1 MAGSKAPRSRN
12 RKTSPWT
19 PLTVLAAVI
28 MALVGTMI
36 GTGHRSPQLGID
48 LAGGTT
54 MTMTAKGGTPSTGDM
69 DTALQIMRNRVN
81 GQGVS
86 EAEVTKQGSS
96 SIQVDLPGKNSSELL
111 AQLGQT
117 AKLYFRVVVE
127 DPTQYQGAPLRT
139 TPAPEPQTAPTA
151 PAGSPSGSASSSAP
165 SGSPSSKASSSAP
178 PASSSP
184 ATAPSSGA
192 TTSQHRVADSGLKA
206 ADAPSATP
214 SGGGSSPASPSGTAT
229 ASPKTSGSGS
239 PGSSAPSANPSSA
252 PSAPASSASAPPAT
266 APDGTPK
273 QTQPDLATLQ
283 LYESIDCTKPPSD
296 LGSRFAA
303 NQFAVGCDFT
313 NHLPYLLE
321 PADVDGRDLSGASAN
336 AEQAGG
342 QNAFLTGNWEVDLSF
357 NGKGAKD
364 FSAVT
369 TQLYSDKGRFAVDLD
384 GLVYSAATVQQPI
397 TDGNARITGTFTQS
411 QAENLANVLKY
422 GALPITFDQGDVSQI
437 SASLAGNQL
446 TAGLIAG
453 AIGMA
458 LVIIYLIVYYR
469 GLASVAVASL
479 VISAVLTYALA
490 SLLGP
495 AMGFRLSL
503 AGVAGLV
510 VAIGITADSFVIFF
524 ERLRD
529 EVREGRSLRTAVD
542 HGWGRARRTII
553 SSDFVSFLAAFVL
566 YEVSVGT
573 VKGFAF
579 TLGLTTL
586 LDIIVVFMFTKPIV
600 TLLARRRFFNEGHPW
615 SGLDPNRLGV
625 KKAPGLRQTIVDRRA
640 AARGQGSAEGME
652 A

>member
-19 PLTVLAAVI
+19 PLTALAAVI

-36 GTGHRSPQLGID
+36 GTGHRTPQLGID

-54 MTMTAKGGTPSTGDM
+54 MTMTAQGKTPAAGDM

-86 EAEVTKQGSS
+86 EAEVTKQGNN
-96 SIQVDLPGKNSSELL
+96 SIEIDLPGKNSSDLL
-111 AQLGQT
+111 KELGQT
-117 AKLYFRVVVE
+117 AKLYFRVVVS
-127 DPTQYQGAPLRT
+127 DPTQYGVPLRQSL
-139 TPAPEPQTAPTA
+139 TPNTPQTSTP
-151 PAGSPSGSASSSAP
+151 SPSGTGTP
-165 SGSPSSKASSSAP
+165 SGSGSKASSTP
-178 PASSSP
+178 SSKGS
-184 ATAPSSGA
+184 SSGA
-192 TTSQHRVADSGLKA
+192 TSSKPSTSSTPSTPTGTATSTQHRVADSGLK
-206 ADAPSATP
+206 DATP
-214 SGGGSSPASPSGTAT
+214 STTPSSPSGTAT
-229 ASPKTSGSGS
+229 ATASSKSSASTPSTPSSPPASGS
-239 PGSSAPSANPSSA
+239 PSAPSAS
-252 PSAPASSASAPPAT
+252 PSAPAT
-266 APDGTPK
+266 APDGTVK
-273 QTQPDLATLQ
+273 QTTPDQNTLF
-283 LYESIDCTKPPSD
+283 LYETIDCTKPPTT
-296 LGSRFAA
+296 LGSMFAA
-303 NQFAVGCDFT
+303 NAFAVGCDFT
-313 NHLPYLLE
+313 SHVPYLLQ
-321 PADVDGRDLSGASAN
+321 PADVDGKDLSSASAN
-336 AEQAGG
+336 AVTAGG
-342 QNAFLTGNWEVDLSF
+342 QNAFLTGQWEVDLSF
-357 NGKGAKD
+357 NSKGAAD
-364 FSAVT
+364 FGRVT
-369 TQLYSDKGRFAVDLD
+369 TELNGNGGQFAVDLD
-384 GLVYSAATVQQPI
+384 GVVYSAATVQQPI
-397 TDGNARITGTFTQS
+397 TDGNARITGTFTQK

-446 TAGLIAG
+446 TAGLVAG
-453 AIGMA
+453 GIG
-458 LVIIYLIVYYR
+458 LVLVVAYLIAYYR
-469 GLASVAVASL
+469 GLSLVAVASL
-479 VISAVLTYALA
+479 LISGILTYSLA

-529 EVREGRSLRTAVD
+529 EVREGRTLRTAVD
-542 HGWGRARRTII
+542 HGWVRARRTII

-586 LDIIVVFMFTKPIV
+586 LDIVVVFTFTKPIV
-600 TLLARRRFFNEGHPW
+600 TLLARRSFFNDGHPW

-625 KKAPGLRQTIVDRRA
+625 KKSPGIRQTVVDRRA
-640 AARGQGSAEGME
+640 AARRGSAEGNE

>member
-1 MAGSKAPRSRN
+1 M
-12 RKTSPWT
+12 SPWT

-28 MALVGTMI
+28 MALAGTMI
-36 GTGHRSPQLGID
+36 GTGHRTPQLGID

-54 MTMTAKGGTPSTGDM
+54 MTMTAKGGTPSAGDM

-96 SIQVDLPGKNSSELL
+96 SIQVDLPGRNSSELL

-139 TPAPEPQTAPTA
+139 TPAPEPQTAPTP
-151 PAGSPSGSASSSAP
+151 PAGSPSGSPSSAP
-165 SGSPSSKASSSAP
+165 SGSPSSSAP
-178 PASSSP
+178 SSPSPASTSK
-184 ATAPSSGA
+184 ATTPSSGA

-214 SGGGSSPASPSGTAT
+214 SGGSSSPSGTAT
-229 ASPKTSGSGS
+229 ASPKSSGSS
-239 PGSSAPSANPSSA
+239 GSSAPASNPSTA
-252 PSAPASSASAPPAT
+252 PSAPASAPASSPSAPPAT

-273 QTQPDLATLQ
+273 QAQPDLATLQ
-283 LYESIDCTKPPSD
+283 LYETIDCTKPPSD

-313 NHLPYLLE
+313 NHVPFLLE
-321 PADVDGRDLSGASAN
+321 PADVDGKDLTGASAN

-369 TQLYSDKGRFAVDLD
+369 TQLFNSHGRFAVDLD
-384 GLVYSAATVQQPI
+384 GTVYSAATVTTPI
-397 TDGNARITGTFTQS
+397 TDGNARITGTFTQK

-422 GALPITFDQGDVSQI
+422 GALPITFDPGDVSQI

-458 LVIIYLIVYYR
+458 LVVIYLIVYYR

-479 VISAVLTYALA
+479 VISAVLTYSLA

-586 LDIIVVFMFTKPIV
+586 LDIVVVFMFTKPIV

-615 SGLDPNRLGV
+615 SGLDPNRLGG
-625 KKAPGLRQTIVDRRA
+625 KKSPGLRQTIVDRRA
-640 AARGQGSAEGME
+640 AARRPGSAEGME
-652 A
+652 V

>member
-19 PLTVLAAVI
+19 PLTALAAVI

-36 GTGHRSPQLGID
+36 GTGHRTPQLGID

-54 MTMTAKGGTPSTGDM
+54 MTMTAQGKTPASGDM

-86 EAEVTKQGSS
+86 EAQVTKQGNN
-96 SIQVDLPGKNSSELL
+96 SIEIDLPGKNSSDLL
-111 AQLGQT
+111 RELGQT
-117 AKLYFRVVVE
+117 AKLYFRVVVS
-127 DPTQYQGAPLRT
+127 DPTQYGVPLRQSL
-139 TPAPEPQTAPTA
+139 TPNTPQTSTP
-151 PAGSPSGSASSSAP
+151 SPSGTGTP
-165 SGSPSSKASSSAP
+165 SGSGSKASSTP
-178 PASSSP
+178 SSKGS
-184 ATAPSSGA
+184 SSGA
-192 TTSQHRVADSGLKA
+192 TSSKPSTSSTPSTPTGTATSTQHRVADSGLK
-206 ADAPSATP
+206 DATP
-214 SGGGSSPASPSGTAT
+214 STTPSSPSGTAT
-229 ASPKTSGSGS
+229 ATASSK
-239 PGSSAPSANPSSA
+239 SSASTPSTPPSTPAANPSSGA
-252 PSAPASSASAPPAT
+252 PSASPSAPAT
-266 APDGTPK
+266 APDGTVK
-273 QTQPDLATLQ
+273 QTTPSQDTLF
-283 LYESIDCTKPPSD
+283 LYETIDCTKPPSD
-296 LGSRFAA
+296 LGSKFPA
-303 NQFAVGCDFT
+303 NAFAVGCDFT
-313 NHLPYLLE
+313 SHVPYLLQ
-321 PADVDGRDLSGASAN
+321 PADVDGKDLTSASAN
-336 AEQAGG
+336 AVTAGG
-342 QNAFLTGNWEVDLSF
+342 QNAFLTGQWEVDLSF
-357 NGKGAKD
+357 NGKGATD
-364 FSAVT
+364 FGRVT
-369 TQLYSDKGRFAVDLD
+369 TLLNGNGGEFAVDLD
-384 GLVYSAATVQQPI
+384 GVVYSAATVTTPI
-397 TDGNARITGTFTQS
+397 TDGNARITGTFSQK

-446 TAGLIAG
+446 TAGLVAG
-453 AIGMA
+453 GIG
-458 LVIIYLIVYYR
+458 LVLVVAYLIAYYR
-469 GLASVAVASL
+469 GLSLVAVASL
-479 VISAVLTYALA
+479 LISGILTYSLA

-529 EVREGRSLRTAVD
+529 EVREGRTLRTAVD
-542 HGWGRARRTII
+542 HGWVRARRTII

-586 LDIIVVFMFTKPIV
+586 LDIVVVFTFTKPIV
-600 TLLARRRFFNEGHPW
+600 TLLARRSFFNDGHPW

-625 KKAPGLRQTIVDRRA
+625 KKSPGIRQTVVDRRA
-640 AARGQGSAEGME
+640 AARRGSAEGNE